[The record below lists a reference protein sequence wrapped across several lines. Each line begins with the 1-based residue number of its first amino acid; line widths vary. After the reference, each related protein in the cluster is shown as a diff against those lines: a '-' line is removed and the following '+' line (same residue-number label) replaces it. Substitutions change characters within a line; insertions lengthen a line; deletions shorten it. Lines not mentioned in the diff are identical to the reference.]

1 MFEPRRNG
9 LSIVFVALI
18 YDAVSLTT
26 YTSSHPEKSG
36 IWTVEIR
43 NSSYIRLKATLMN
56 YDKLKLDNQLC
67 FRLYAASRLITQ
79 AYRPHLDKLGVTYPQ
94 YLVLMVLW
102 ETDSLPVNDIA
113 KKLALETNTV
123 TPLIQRM
130 EREGIVTRTKGKVDT
145 RQTIVA
151 LTEHGHALREQSVDI
166 PNCMLELL
174 CNNGVQEQSITDIL
188 PLLDELI
195 VSLKKKVE

>member
-1 MFEPRRNG
+1 
-9 LSIVFVALI
+9 
-18 YDAVSLTT
+18 
-26 YTSSHPEKSG
+26 
-36 IWTVEIR
+36 
-43 NSSYIRLKATLMN
+43 MN

-102 ETDSLPVNDIA
+102 ETDSLPV
-113 KKLALETNTV
+113 
-123 TPLIQRM
+123 
-130 EREGIVTRTKGKVDT
+130 KVDT

-151 LTEHGHALREQSVDI
+151 LTEHGHALREQSVNI

-174 CNNGVQEQSITDIL
+174 CNNGVQEQSISEIL

>member
-1 MFEPRRNG
+1 
-9 LSIVFVALI
+9 
-18 YDAVSLTT
+18 
-26 YTSSHPEKSG
+26 
-36 IWTVEIR
+36 
-43 NSSYIRLKATLMN
+43 MN

-102 ETDSLPVNDIA
+102 ETDALPVNDIA
-113 KKLALETNTV
+113 KKLSLETNTV

-151 LTEHGHALREQSVDI
+151 LTEHGQSLREEAVDI
-166 PNCMLELL
+166 PNCMLDLL
-174 CNNGVQEQSITDIL
+174 CNNGVQESSISEIL

-195 VSLKKKVE
+195 ASLKKKVE

>member
-1 MFEPRRNG
+1 
-9 LSIVFVALI
+9 
-18 YDAVSLTT
+18 
-26 YTSSHPEKSG
+26 
-36 IWTVEIR
+36 
-43 NSSYIRLKATLMN
+43 MN

-79 AYRPHLDKLGVTYPQ
+79 AYRPHLDRLGVTYPQ

-102 ETDSLPVNDIA
+102 EQDALPVNDIA
-113 KKLALETNTV
+113 KKLSLETNTV

-151 LTEHGHALREQSVDI
+151 LTLD
-166 PNCMLELL
+166 LL
-174 CNNGVQEQSITDIL
+174 CNSGVQEQSISDII

-195 VSLKKKVE
+195 VSLKKKVD

>member
-1 MFEPRRNG
+1 MFDNLRN
-9 LSIVFVALI
+9 
-18 YDAVSLTT
+18 DAAIARSLPHCAQREVDSQQLQ
-26 YTSSHPEKSG
+26 YG
-36 IWTVEIR
+36 IP
-43 NSSYIRLKATLMN
+43 YISLKATLMN

-151 LTEHGHALREQSVDI
+151 LTEHGHALREQSVNI

-174 CNNGVQEQSITDIL
+174 CNNGVQEQSISEIL

>member
-1 MFEPRRNG
+1 
-9 LSIVFVALI
+9 
-18 YDAVSLTT
+18 
-26 YTSSHPEKSG
+26 
-36 IWTVEIR
+36 
-43 NSSYIRLKATLMN
+43 MN

-79 AYRPHLDKLGVTYPQ
+79 AYRPHLDRLGVTYPQ

-113 KKLALETNTV
+113 KKLSLETNTV

-151 LTEHGHALREQSVDI
+151 LTDHGRGLREQAIGI
-166 PNCMLELL
+166 PNCMLDLL
-174 CNNGVQEQSITDIL
+174 CNNGVPEQSISEIL

-195 VSLKKKVE
+195 ASLKKKVE

>member
-1 MFEPRRNG
+1 M
-9 LSIVFVALI
+9 
-18 YDAVSLTT
+18 
-26 YTSSHPEKSG
+26 
-36 IWTVEIR
+36 
-43 NSSYIRLKATLMN
+43 SYEQ
-56 YDKLKLDNQLC
+56 LKLDNQLC
-67 FRLYAASRLITQ
+67 FRLYAASRLIIQ
-79 AYRPHLDKLGVTYPQ
+79 AYHPYLEPLGPTYPK
-94 YLVLMVLW
+94 YLALMVLW
-102 ETDSLPVNDIA
+102 EKDERPVNHIA
-113 KKLALETNTV
+113 RQMALETNTV

-151 LTEHGHALREQSVDI
+151 LTEHGHALREQSVNI

-174 CNNGVQEQSITDIL
+174 CNNGVQEQSISEIL

>member
-1 MFEPRRNG
+1 
-9 LSIVFVALI
+9 
-18 YDAVSLTT
+18 
-26 YTSSHPEKSG
+26 
-36 IWTVEIR
+36 
-43 NSSYIRLKATLMN
+43 MN

-79 AYRPHLDKLGVTYPQ
+79 AYRPHLDRLGVTYPQ
-94 YLVLMVLW
+94 YLELMVLW
-102 ETDSLPVNDIA
+102 EQDALPVNDIA
-113 KKLALETNTV
+113 KKLSLETNTV

-151 LTEHGHALREQSVDI
+151 LTQHGHDLREQSVEI
-166 PNCMLELL
+166 PNCMLDLL
-174 CNNGVQEQSITDIL
+174 CNSGVQEQSISDII

-195 VSLKKKVE
+195 VSLKKKVD

>member
-1 MFEPRRNG
+1 
-9 LSIVFVALI
+9 
-18 YDAVSLTT
+18 
-26 YTSSHPEKSG
+26 
-36 IWTVEIR
+36 
-43 NSSYIRLKATLMN
+43 MN

-79 AYRPHLDKLGVTYPQ
+79 AYRPHLDRLGVTYPQ

-113 KKLALETNTV
+113 KKLSLETNTV

-145 RQTIVA
+145 RQTIVT
-151 LTEHGHALREQSVDI
+151 LTEHGRGLREQAVGI
-166 PNCMLELL
+166 PNCMLDLL
-174 CNNGVQEQSITDIL
+174 CNNGVPEQSISEIL

-195 VSLKKKVE
+195 ASLKKKVE

>member
-1 MFEPRRNG
+1 
-9 LSIVFVALI
+9 
-18 YDAVSLTT
+18 
-26 YTSSHPEKSG
+26 
-36 IWTVEIR
+36 
-43 NSSYIRLKATLMN
+43 MN

-79 AYRPHLDKLGVTYPQ
+79 AYRPHLDRLGVTYPQ

-102 ETDSLPVNDIA
+102 EQDALPVNDIA
-113 KKLALETNTV
+113 KKLSLETNTV

-130 EREGIVTRTKGKVDT
+130 EREGIVTRKVDT

-151 LTEHGHALREQSVDI
+151 LTQHGHDLREQSVEI
-166 PNCMLELL
+166 PNCMLDLL
-174 CNNGVQEQSITDIL
+174 CNSGVQEQSISDII

-195 VSLKKKVE
+195 VSLKKKVD